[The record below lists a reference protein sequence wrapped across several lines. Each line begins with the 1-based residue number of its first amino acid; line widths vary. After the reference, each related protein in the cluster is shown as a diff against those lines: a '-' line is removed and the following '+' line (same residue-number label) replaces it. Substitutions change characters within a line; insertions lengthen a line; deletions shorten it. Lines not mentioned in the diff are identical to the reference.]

1 MTYDIVQIVMMGQ
14 DDPKKCTAAKL
25 VKFKMAMQVRRIP
38 ANSILLHP
46 YADEILLPRD
56 GNRNIC
62 AIDCSWRLAPQE
74 FTRMVHSNG
83 RHLPPLLA
91 GNPTNY
97 AKIGKLSTVEAISAA
112 LYITGFIDRAISLLD
127 KFRWGHT
134 FLELN
139 AGPLQEYSSA
149 HTTDQMYD
157 IAKSYRLLL

>member
-1 MTYDIVQIVMMGQ
+1 MRYTGVQIVMMGQ

-25 VKFKMAMQVRRIP
+25 IKFKMATSVRRIP
-38 ANSILLHP
+38 NGSILLHP
-46 YADEILLPRD
+46 YADTVLLPRD
-56 GNRNIC
+56 AKRNIC
-62 AIDCSWRLAPQE
+62 AIDCSWRVAPQE
-74 FTRMVHSNG
+74 FTHTVSHNG

-112 LYITGFIDRAISLLD
+112 LYITGFADRAISLLD

-139 AGPLQEYSSA
+139 DGPLQEYSCA
-149 HTTDQMYD
+149 HTKDQMYH
-157 IAKSYRLLL
+157 IAESYRLSP